1 MTASMVAI
9 TTSTSAMAMS
19 AAAERKA
26 CEAVVAVG
34 SPAGSSVEQMK
45 SYAACVQ
52 SLYPDAFSPGLVV
65 FLKVL
70 FVLAIVGAVV
80 GFRSQQQSEQLE
92 DRLLAGVMG
101 FFLAP
106 IALVALEG
114 FCIGIYWLFT

>member
-1 MTASMVAI
+1 MSASMVAI
-9 TTSTSAMAMS
+9 TTSTAAIAMS

-34 SPAGSSVEQMK
+34 TPSGSSVAQMK

-52 SLYPDAFSPGLVV
+52 SLYPDASSPGLII

-70 FVLAIVGAVV
+70 FVLALVGAVV
-80 GFRSQQQSEQLE
+80 GFLSER
-92 DRLLAGVMG
+92 DKGFRLMSGFIG

-106 IALVALEG
+106 AALIALVG
-114 FCIGIYWLFT
+114 VCTGIYWLFT